1 MNPYFEY
8 QHLVTFA
15 DTNLVGNVYFV
26 NYLSWQGECR
36 ERFLAEY
43 APGVLAELA
52 GDFALV
58 TVTCGC
64 SFLKELYAMDI
75 VSVRMSLRDIQ
86 DSDIAMDF
94 DYYRVNR
101 GPAELVAR
109 GEQVVACMRRR
120 GGELF
125 PAPVPAELERAL
137 ARYRALSAGGPHDE
151 AGVLALAGQRQPC

>member
-1 MNPYFEY
+1 MKPYFEC

-36 ERFLAEY
+36 ERFLAEH
-43 APGVLAELA
+43 APGVLAQLA
-52 GDFALV
+52 GDLALV
-58 TVTCGC
+58 TVSCTC
-64 SFLKELYAMDI
+64 SFLSELYAMDL
-75 VSVRMSLRDIQ
+75 VAVRMSLRDIQ
-86 DSDIAMDF
+86 GSQIAMEF

-109 GEQVVACMRRR
+109 GEQVVACMTRR

-125 PAPVPAELERAL
+125 PAPVPAELEQAL
-137 ARYRALSAGGPHDE
+137 ARYGGHAASGTRERAGI
-151 AGVLALAGQRQPC
+151 LALAGQDTHA